1 MSVIGILAIAACWVA
16 ICEVLVWLYQLDL
29 PEPHAEIGDFS
40 SSLTRVSCCRCAK
53 STRRQGDK
61 ATRRQGDKATRKGT
75 ATQKGFQIGDGMQ
88 SPCSYFRNN
97 GAARSP
103 CRLRPLARQMIILPA
118 APTHSLSNECA
129 RCHTD
134 LSKQIRREG

>member
-61 ATRRQGDKATRKGT
+61 ATRRQGDKATRRQGRGLRLKKGSKSVMECNHHAAISGIT
-75 ATQKGFQIGDGMQ
+75 ELPDRHAV
-88 SPCSYFRNN
+88 Y
-97 GAARSP
+97 ARS
-103 CRLRPLARQMIILPA
+103 RA
-118 APTHSLSNECA
+118 
-129 RCHTD
+129 
-134 LSKQIRREG
+134 K